1 MPVDPAAISV
11 PVRGLGPDATTSSPV
26 RPAASPDP
34 AGTLPP
40 AANRGSAEGR
50 TKPGLASQ
58 GRNPPLHFV
67 TREASPLVPALVP
80 ARAMTAA
87 TADRLDA
94 PPTPPVPALNPVTPD
109 PTGAPAEATARVAA
123 ALRLAKL
130 PEARDAVVVTGPA
143 AADAGSPPPTVS
155 AIVPESD
162 TLAGSWSLALARA
175 SETHVRY
182 QPKPDPAPTADL
194 RVTPLPGAQSAL
206 IGPTLPRVAEMFA
219 DRAVAEPL
227 DAMGV
232 HGETA
237 VAPPHVGQADH
248 LQGRAAPDNRP
259 LPPPPPQQVIDA
271 IRAAQGNQVE
281 LHMAPEE
288 LGRVSM
294 SFQPE
299 GDALRVHLIADR
311 PETLDLLR
319 RHAPELAAE
328 LRAAGYESA
337 SFSFGRSGNAPSFRA
352 DTETGES
359 DQGSEIPAPRPAAA
373 APAGT
378 LDLRL

>member
-1 MPVDPAAISV
+1 MAA
-11 PVRGLGPDATTSSPV
+11 D
-26 RPAASPDP
+26 
-34 AGTLPP
+34 
-40 AANRGSAEGR
+40 
-50 TKPGLASQ
+50 
-58 GRNPPLHFV
+58 
-67 TREASPLVPALVP
+67 LVP

-87 TADRLDA
+87 TADRPDA
-94 PPTPPVPALNPVTPD
+94 PPTPPVPALDLATPD
-109 PTGAPAEATARVAA
+109 QTGAPAEATARVAA
-123 ALRLAKL
+123 ALRVAKL

-155 AIVPESD
+155 AIVPEAE

-175 SETHVRY
+175 SETHARY

-194 RVTPLPGAQSAL
+194 RATPLPGTPSAL
-206 IGPTLPRVAEMFA
+206 IGPTPPRVAEMFA
-219 DRAVAEPL
+219 DRAVAEPS
-227 DAMGV
+227 DATVV
-232 HGETA
+232 HAETA
-237 VAPPHVGQADH
+237 IAPLHVGPADH
-248 LQGRAAPDNRP
+248 PQGRAAPDHRP
-259 LPPPPPQQVIDA
+259 LPPPPPQQVIEA
-271 IRAAQGNQVE
+271 IRAAQGNRVE
-281 LHMAPEE
+281 LQMAPEE
-288 LGRVSM
+288 LGRVSI

-359 DQGSEIPAPRPAAA
+359 DQGPENPAPRPAAA